1 MEIIDEGILK
11 RFKEGD
17 HSAFDQIFHSYYNRV
32 KNFIY
37 GLIKSDEDAKE
48 IAQDIFTN
56 LWINRKSIDL
66 NKSFNAYLFISAR
79 NLSFNYLKHR
89 TVEKVYIND
98 YLNINKDFDNQ
109 TEEFL
114 FAKEINLL
122 IDMTVEKMPIRR
134 KNIYIYSR
142 VKGYSNEEIAEK
154 LHISKKTVENQLSLA
169 LKEIRKVIFLFM
181 MLIFY
186 NL

>member
-1 MEIIDEGILK
+1 MEIIDVDILK

-17 HSAFDQIFHSYYNRV
+17 HNAFDQIFHSYYNRV

-48 IAQDIFTN
+48 LVQDIFTN
-56 LWINRKSIDL
+56 LWINRKSLDL
-66 NKSFNAYLFISAR
+66 NKSFNAYLFVSAR

-89 TVEKVYIND
+89 AVEKLYIND
-98 YLNINKDFDNQ
+98 YLSINKDFDNH

-122 IDMTVEKMPIRR
+122 IDMTVEKMPVRR
-134 KNIYIYSR
+134 KNIYMYSR

-169 LKEIRKVIFLFM
+169 LKEIRKIIFLFM
-181 MLIFY
+181 TLIFC

>member
-1 MEIIDEGILK
+1 M
-11 RFKEGD
+11 
-17 HSAFDQIFHSYYNRV
+17 
-32 KNFIY
+32 
-37 GLIKSDEDAKE
+37 
-48 IAQDIFTN
+48 
-56 LWINRKSIDL
+56 
-66 NKSFNAYLFISAR
+66 FISAR

-89 TVEKVYIND
+89 TVEKLYIDD
-98 YLNINKDFDNQ
+98 YLSINKDFDNH

-114 FAKEINLL
+114 FAKEIKLL
-122 IDMTVEKMPIRR
+122 IDMTVEKMPVRR

-169 LKEIRKVIFLFM
+169 LKEIRKIIFLFM